1 MYDIIIVGAGPA
13 GLTAAL
19 YARRAGHT
27 VLILEGGV
35 PGGQAATTP
44 NVENWPGTPAIGGAD
59 FAMNLYQQVQDLGAE
74 VAFAA
79 VTGLRDEGAVKTVLT
94 GEQAFQGRA
103 VILANGVRRRKLDVP
118 GEARLAGSGV
128 SYCATCDG
136 GFFRGRDVAVI
147 GGGNTALE
155 DAVYLSALCPTVW
168 LIHRRDSF
176 RAERHL
182 IDAAAAAPAI
192 HPLMEHQVLE
202 IMGERQVSALRLAGP
217 RGERTLPVSGVF
229 AAVGLEPDNT
239 PFSPPIELD
248 EHGYIRAGE
257 DCRTNLPGVFA
268 AGDARAKE
276 LRQLVTAASDGAR
289 AAHEALLWL
298 RGTS

>member
-1 MYDIIIVGAGPA
+1 MYDIIVVGAGPA

-79 VTGLRDEGAVKTVLT
+79 VTGLRDEGAVKTVLA

-118 GEARLAGSGV
+118 GGWRAA
-128 SYCATCDG
+128 A
-136 GFFRGRDVAVI
+136 
-147 GGGNTALE
+147 
-155 DAVYLSALCPTVW
+155 CPT
-168 LIHRRDSF
+168 
-176 RAERHL
+176 
-182 IDAAAAAPAI
+182 AP
-192 HPLMEHQVLE
+192 
-202 IMGERQVSALRLAGP
+202 
-217 RGERTLPVSGVF
+217 PVT
-229 AAVGLEPDNT
+229 AD
-239 PFSPPIELD
+239 FS
-248 EHGYIRAGE
+248 
-257 DCRTNLPGVFA
+257 A
-268 AGDARAKE
+268 AG
-276 LRQLVTAASDGAR
+276 T
-289 AAHEALLWL
+289 WP
-298 RGTS
+298 

>member
-74 VAFAA
+74 VTFAA
-79 VTGLRDEGAVKTVLT
+79 VTGLRDEGAVKTVLA

-118 GEARLAGSGV
+118 GEERLAG
-128 SYCATCDG
+128 
-136 GFFRGRDVAVI
+136 
-147 GGGNTALE
+147 
-155 DAVYLSALCPTVW
+155 LS
-168 LIHRRDSF
+168 LIH
-176 RAERHL
+176 
-182 IDAAAAAPAI
+182 I
-192 HPLMEHQVLE
+192 
-202 IMGERQVSALRLAGP
+202 
-217 RGERTLPVSGVF
+217 
-229 AAVGLEPDNT
+229 
-239 PFSPPIELD
+239 
-248 EHGYIRAGE
+248 
-257 DCRTNLPGVFA
+257 
-268 AGDARAKE
+268 
-276 LRQLVTAASDGAR
+276 
-289 AAHEALLWL
+289 
-298 RGTS
+298 

>member
-79 VTGLRDEGAVKTVLT
+79 VTGLRDEGAVKTVLA

-103 VILANGVRRRKLDVP
+103 VIL
-118 GEARLAGSGV
+118 GS
-128 SYCATCDG
+128 
-136 GFFRGRDVAVI
+136 VA
-147 GGGNTALE
+147 
-155 DAVYLSALCPTVW
+155 
-168 LIHRRDSF
+168 
-176 RAERHL
+176 
-182 IDAAAAAPAI
+182 
-192 HPLMEHQVLE
+192 
-202 IMGERQVSALRLAGP
+202 
-217 RGERTLPVSGVF
+217 
-229 AAVGLEPDNT
+229 
-239 PFSPPIELD
+239 
-248 EHGYIRAGE
+248 
-257 DCRTNLPGVFA
+257 
-268 AGDARAKE
+268 
-276 LRQLVTAASDGAR
+276 
-289 AAHEALLWL
+289 
-298 RGTS
+298 

>member
-79 VTGLRDEGAVKTVLT
+79 VTGLRDEGAVKTVLA

-168 LIHRRDSF
+168 LIHRRNGYS
-176 RAERHL
+176 RPGP
-182 IDAAAAAPAI
+182 AP
-192 HPLMEHQVLE
+192 PE
-202 IMGERQVSALRLAGP
+202 GR
-217 RGERTLPVSGVF
+217 RGR
-229 AAVGLEPDNT
+229 
-239 PFSPPIELD
+239 
-248 EHGYIRAGE
+248 
-257 DCRTNLPGVFA
+257 CR
-268 AGDARAKE
+268 E
-276 LRQLVTAASDGAR
+276 
-289 AAHEALLWL
+289 
-298 RGTS
+298 

>member
-74 VAFAA
+74 VTFAA
-79 VTGLRDEGAVKTVLT
+79 VTGLRDEGAVKTVLA

-118 GEARLAGSGV
+118 GEERLAGSGV

-136 GFFRGRDVAVI
+136 MLYRGRAVAVWGLSPEAPQEANFLHGI
-147 GGGNTALE
+147 GCSVTYIAGRRPDTLEAGVAFRAGRVEAVEGGAAVEAVRVGGAALPVQGVFILRAATPPDALVPGLALE
-155 DAVYLSALCPTVW
+155 NGFVKT
-168 LIHRRDSF
+168 
-176 RAERHL
+176 
-182 IDAAAAAPAI
+182 DAA
-192 HPLMEHQVLE
+192 M
-202 IMGERQVSALRLAGP
+202 
-217 RGERTLPVSGVF
+217 
-229 AAVGLEPDNT
+229 
-239 PFSPPIELD
+239 
-248 EHGYIRAGE
+248 
-257 DCRTNLPGVFA
+257 RTNIPGLFA
-268 AGDARAKE
+268 AGDMTGKPLQVANAVGDG
-276 LRQLVTAASDGAR
+276 LVAALAAVDYLDGVSPM
-289 AAHEALLWL
+289 
-298 RGTS
+298 TD

>member
-79 VTGLRDEGAVKTVLT
+79 VTGLRDEGAVKTVLA

-128 SYCATCDG
+128 SYCATCD
-136 GFFRGRDVAVI
+136 
-147 GGGNTALE
+147 
-155 DAVYLSALCPTVW
+155 LS
-168 LIHRRDSF
+168 LIH
-176 RAERHL
+176 
-182 IDAAAAAPAI
+182 I
-192 HPLMEHQVLE
+192 
-202 IMGERQVSALRLAGP
+202 
-217 RGERTLPVSGVF
+217 
-229 AAVGLEPDNT
+229 
-239 PFSPPIELD
+239 
-248 EHGYIRAGE
+248 
-257 DCRTNLPGVFA
+257 
-268 AGDARAKE
+268 
-276 LRQLVTAASDGAR
+276 
-289 AAHEALLWL
+289 
-298 RGTS
+298 